1 MKDVMVGILN
11 KDDLLNYL
19 IILGKLRIWECIR
32 NKLLPKI
39 NTFLQ
44 KVEAKQETE
53 KLIASKNKKLQ
64 DFWKRWE
71 PLLLPQ

>member
-19 IILGKLRIWECIR
+19 IIPGKLCIWKCRR
-32 NKLLPKI
+32 NKSLPKFM
-39 NTFLQ
+39 FLQ

-53 KLIASKNKKLQ
+53 KAIASKNKKLQ

-71 PLLLPQ
+71 LLL